1 MIKKNKIED
10 HSKKFYS
17 GFILPT
23 SLFFMFA
30 SAAVIMVYYNWLSN
44 QLNELDYRIAVTK
57 ATYNAESG
65 IAEKAFPYLLQS
77 NYVTGTVL
85 EGRSLDVEEIG
96 LKMGSYREVTMTK
109 NNLYNERIGS
119 AIGLATWGPNNLD
132 TIFRKSEIV
141 GSPEGLGKYMYFTNT
156 ERAGG
161 APMTFGPPGFVNGER
176 RGVKFYGSDVIDG
189 IVQTN
194 DEIYF
199 SDTGCPDFSEA
210 EWYLTPGNNGP
221 ANGNWGGCS
230 GNGWNA
236 LFSPQ
241 EVDTSTRCE
250 LKWPP
255 PGYENMKQGNA
266 DSQLRIIPAGIIN
279 RGGNGAKDTLTMTE
293 IEFFNTGEYMVTQWW
308 FLPPP
313 HLKSGL
319 SSTQVINPYPQ
330 HLDGFNELCNS
341 TPGCNPATFNYND
354 DKAAGFPILDQICVS
369 PTETGDPTVQDIS
382 IYGCKPYLDSLM
394 SYHGKYMIPNN
405 IYDNPQIETLMDPFS
420 SNGPYFDDPECPPGE
435 NCYPFGPHGI
445 AGQHFDFEHNVDN
458 PNNPNL
464 PINTLPY
471 PGAPPYIYNSQGVIY
486 VEDGPVRVK
495 GNYKGRYS
503 IVTDP
508 YTLYRRHACNDSI
521 LNCDTELDTMW
532 NNIWIIDDL
541 VNADTDGSGNMALH
555 QPNLETCRGGSNNVL
570 GLVSGANIVVANTPE
585 NGANNGCPS
594 GNCPYPTSSHGVR
607 INAHMIALNESFVA
621 HYWQNSS
628 NSIPTNPGWV
638 GNIYDPYFTPN
649 DEFDRDTGFPPW
661 ADGRG
666 RNTANG
672 TGGSDRRGTILLWG
686 GVCQRYRGYVQRNPT
701 SQYGNQLWVGYQIKD
716 YNYDDNL
723 LCGGPPAYPVVEC
736 KGGNGEISINIVSAK
751 TSKGLE

>member
-1 MIKKNKIED
+1 MKIKDKIA
-10 HSKKFYS
+10 KKFYS

-30 SAAVIMVYYNWLSN
+30 SVSIIMVYYNWLTT
-44 QLNELDYRIAVTK
+44 QLNELEYRIAVTK

-65 IAEKAFPYLLQS
+65 IAEKAYPYLMQS
-77 NYVTGTVL
+77 NYVTGTIL
-85 EGRSLDVEEIG
+85 EGRSLDIEELG
-96 LKMGSYREVTMTK
+96 LKMGSYKDVTMTK
-109 NNLYNERIGS
+109 DNLYNERKGT
-119 AIGLATWGPNNLD
+119 AIGLSSWGPNNLD
-132 TIFRKSEIV
+132 TIFRKSEII

-176 RGVKFYGSDVIDG
+176 RGVKFYGSDIIDG

-194 DEIYF
+194 DQIYF
-199 SDTGCPDFSEA
+199 SDTGCPDFSDA
-210 EWYLTPGNNGP
+210 QWYLTPGNNGP

-236 LFSPQ
+236 LFSPS

-255 PGYENMKQGNA
+255 PGYENMKQGNT
-266 DSQLRIIPAGIIN
+266 DSHLRIIPAGIIN
-279 RGGNGAKDTLTMTE
+279 RGGDASKDTLTMTE
-293 IEFFNTGEYMVTQWW
+293 IEFLNSGEYMVTQWW

-313 HLKSGL
+313 HLKIGL
-319 SSTQVINPYPQ
+319 SSTQVIKPYPQ
-330 HLDGFNELCNS
+330 NLDGFDELCNA
-341 TPGCNPATFNYND
+341 TPGCNPATFNYNN
-354 DKAAGFPILDQICVS
+354 DKDAGFPVLNQMCVA

-394 SYHGKYMIPNN
+394 AYHGKYMIPGN
-405 IYDNPQIETLMDPFS
+405 IYDNPQVETLMDSYS
-420 SNGPYFDDPECPPGE
+420 SNGPYWDDPECPSEE
-435 NCYPFGPHGI
+435 NCYSFGPHGL
-445 AGQHFDFEHNVDN
+445 AGQHFDFKHDQSSGG
-458 PNNPNL
+458 
-464 PINTLPY
+464 NTLPY
-471 PGAPPYIYNSQGVIY
+471 SGAPPYFYNNEGVIY

-521 LNCDTELDTMW
+521 LNCNAELDTMW

-541 VNADTDGSGNMALH
+541 VNADTGGSGNMESI
-555 QPNLETCRGGSNNVL
+555 QPNIETCRGGSNNVM
-570 GLVSGANIVVANTPE
+570 GLVSGANIIVANTLE
-585 NGANNGCPS
+585 NGAFNGCPS
-594 GNCPYPTSSHGVR
+594 GNCPYPTSNHGIR
-607 INAHMIALNESFVA
+607 INAHMIALNESFVS
-621 HYWQNSS
+621 HYSQNSS
-628 NSIPTNPGWV
+628 FSIPTNPGWT
-638 GNIYDPYFTPN
+638 GNIYDPYVSAN
-649 DEFDRDTGFPPW
+649 DEFDRHTNMSPW
-661 ADGRG
+661 GDGRG
-666 RNTANG
+666 RDKAPG
-672 TGGSDRRGTILLWG
+672 TPSTTSDRRGTILLWG

-716 YNYDDNL
+716 YNYDNNL

-736 KGGNGEISINIVSAK
+736 RGGNGEISINIVSAK
-751 TSKGLE
+751 TSKGL